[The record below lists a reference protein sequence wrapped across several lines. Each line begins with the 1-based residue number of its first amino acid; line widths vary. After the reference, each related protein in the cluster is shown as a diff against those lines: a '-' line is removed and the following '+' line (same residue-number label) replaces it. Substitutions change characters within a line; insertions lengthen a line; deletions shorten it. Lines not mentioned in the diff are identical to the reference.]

1 VFPVLRGFD
10 SSVAAALESC
20 GKSRDIWCNDPPLG
34 APRRAH
40 ATSKEVPVYAVFAF
54 YLFQSASGFG
64 SLGLMLPVLLIGM
77 VLMTVIPN
85 QRKQKKWNAMLESL
99 KSGDRVT
106 TTGGM
111 RGTILSLR
119 DDVVIVRLAPDNI
132 KLELLKS
139 AIASVTT
146 EDEAEK

>member
-1 VFPVLRGFD
+1 M
-10 SSVAAALESC
+10 SS
-20 GKSRDIWCNDPPLG
+20 
-34 APRRAH
+34 
-40 ATSKEVPVYAVFAF
+40 
-54 YLFQSASGFG
+54 FG
-64 SLGLMLPVLLIGM
+64 GLGLLLPVLLVGM
-77 VLMTVIPN
+77 VLMTAIPN

-106 TTGGM
+106 TTGGL

-119 DDVVIVRLAPDNI
+119 DDVVTMRVAPDNI
-132 KLELLKS
+132 KLEFLKS

>member
-1 VFPVLRGFD
+1 MFPV
-10 SSVAAALESC
+10 
-20 GKSRDIWCNDPPLG
+20 
-34 APRRAH
+34 H
-40 ATSKEVPVYAVFAF
+40 ATFALF
-54 YLFQSASGFG
+54 LFQSASGFG
-64 SLGLMLPVLLIGM
+64 SLGLLLPVLLIGM
-77 VLMTVIPN
+77 VLMTAIPN

-106 TTGGM
+106 TTGGL

-119 DDVVIVRLAPDNI
+119 DDVVVMRVAPDNI
-132 KLELLKS
+132 KLEFLKS